1 MLNMVVVIGK
11 LAKPLQVR
19 NLPSGLS
26 LACFD
31 LQVARSDESADTV
44 PVALFDSGDE
54 IPNWPTGQALMAVGR
69 VRRRFFRVGGS
80 TQSRTE
86 VVAEKVLPIVEKEDV
101 RRVLAETGQF
111 LAQYAEQVM
120 AERS

>member
-1 MLNMVVVIGK
+1 MVVVIGK

-19 NLPSGLS
+19 SLPSGLR

-31 LQVARSDESADTV
+31 LQVARSDEAADTV

-54 IPNWPTGQALMAVGR
+54 MPDWPTGQALLAVGR
-69 VRRRFFRVGGS
+69 VRRRFFRVGGN

-86 VVAEKVLPIVEKEDV
+86 VVAERVLPILQKDDV
-101 RRVLAETGQF
+101 AMVLGEAGRI
-111 LAQYAEQVM
+111 LARYAHQLQDGPV
-120 AERS
+120 